1 MSSGNPAPDQA
12 TGEAVAS
19 CPECGALHID
29 GLTCWE
35 QLGAILAWEWQDP
48 ALQAQHFLTVASY
61 NLQHPAQF
69 TDAAL
74 AGLRALFVEH
84 LEQGTGIAEVRRRV
98 GSLAEGSRRVLKPE
112 RERRPVLPRWRLTV
126 ADVYQAGDSAGAA
139 QRVRDWAESVR
150 EELSE

>member
-1 MSSGNPAPDQA
+1 MSSNNPAPDQA
-12 TGEAVAS
+12 TSEAVAS

-69 TDAAL
+69 TDEAL
-74 AGLRALFVEH
+74 AGLRALYVEH
-84 LEQGTGIAEVRRRV
+84 LDRGTPVAELRHRV
-98 GSLAEGSRRVLKPE
+98 GRLAEGSRRILKPE
-112 RERRPVLPRWRLTV
+112 NERRPVLRRWPMTV
-126 ADVYQAGDSAGAA
+126 ADVYLPDQPQWAA
-139 QRVRDWAESVR
+139 DRVRAWAAAIRR
-150 EELSE
+150 ELG